1 MLVPFSQFF
10 HDFHAREMCQ
20 RGQSLKTVRSLGRD
34 EPGSGLKSGSY
45 ACCFLVYFFRVSVL
59 FLPCFSFVSSVCAHA
74 V

>member
-20 RGQSLKTVRSLGRD
+20 RGQSLKTVRSLGID

-45 ACCFLVYFFRVSVL
+45 ACCFLVL